1 MGNSFQDQ
9 FLKAGLVDKKKVK
22 QTKKA
27 KYDNQRKQGADE
39 GDDAKRLAQQAMAE
53 KAERDRELNARIKAE
68 AEQKAIAAQVQQII
82 ESNRIA
88 DTEGDVDYK
97 FADNSV
103 IKTLYLT
110 PTIQQQLVRG
120 QIGIARLGED
130 YALIPAKVAAKVME
144 RDESKIVL
152 LNDKDS
158 EVADEDDPYAAY
170 EIPDDLMW

>member
-1 MGNSFQDQ
+1 MANSFQDQ

-27 KYDNQRKQGADE
+27 KYDKQRKQGADE
-39 GDDAKRLAQQAMAE
+39 GDEAKRLAQQAMAE

-68 AEQKAIAAQVQQII
+68 AEQKAITAQVHQMI
-82 ESNRIA
+82 EANRIA
-88 DTEGDVDYK
+88 DTEGDVAYK

-110 PTIQQQLVRG
+110 PAIQQQLVRG

-130 YALIPAKVAAKVME
+130 YALIPAKVASKVME
-144 RDESKIVL
+144 RDETKIVL

-158 EVADEDDPYAAY
+158 DVADEDDPYAGY

>member
-27 KYDNQRKQGADE
+27 KYDKQRKQTTDEADE
-39 GDDAKRLAQQAMAE
+39 AKRLAQQATAE

-68 AEQKAIAAQVQQII
+68 AEHKAIAAQVNQMI
-82 ESNRIA
+82 EANRIA
-88 DTEGDVDYK
+88 DIEGDVAYK
-97 FADNSV
+97 FADNAV

-110 PTIQQQLVRG
+110 PTLQQQLVRG
-120 QIGIARLGED
+120 QIAIARLGED
-130 YALIPAKVAAKVME
+130 YALIPAKAAAKIME
-144 RDESKIVL
+144 RDKTKIVL

-158 EVADEDDPYAAY
+158 DVADEDDPYAGY